1 MRIAVIGGTGLI
13 GSRVVR
19 QLLEQGH
26 DTVAASPTTGVDTL
40 TRHGLDA
47 ALTGADVVIDVSK
60 PPSMDGPAASEFFTL
75 STSNLLDVEEATGV
89 KHHVALS
96 VVGIDQMQASGYFHA
111 KLQQEALIR
120 SGPIPHTIIRS
131 TQFFEFIDTIAD
143 TATNRDTVTV
153 PPVLV
158 QPIAADDVASIIGDM
173 AVSPPHS
180 ELVEI
185 AGPDLFRLDELVRTL
200 LDAHHDQR
208 QVADDPSAL
217 YFGWVRISERTLLP
231 DNVVAVGTT
240 HFNDWL
246 APRDR

>member
-40 TRHGLDA
+40 TRQGLDA
-47 ALTGADVVIDVSK
+47 ALTGTDVVIDVSK
-60 PPSMDGPAASEFFTL
+60 PPSMDVPAASEFFTL
-75 STSNLLDVEEATGV
+75 STSNLLDGEAAAGV

-96 VVGIDQMQASGYFHA
+96 VVGIDRMQASGYFHA
-111 KLQQEALIR
+111 KLQQEAAIR

-131 TQFFEFIDTIAD
+131 TQFFEFIDTIVNR
-143 TATNRDTVTV
+143 ATNGDTVTV
-153 PPVLV
+153 PPILV
-158 QPIAADDVASIIGDM
+158 QPIAANDVASIIGDM
-173 AVSPPHS
+173 AASSPQN

-185 AGPDLFRLDELVRTL
+185 AGPDLFRLDELVGKL
-200 LDAHHDQR
+200 LHAQHDQR
-208 QVADDPSAL
+208 QVADDRRAL
-217 YFGWVRISERTLLP
+217 YFGWVPVTERTLLP
-231 DNVVAVGTT
+231 DSVMALGTT

-246 APRDR
+246 TSGDQ